1 MAAGKKAKAKDKG
14 KAATKKVKKG
24 KSPEVTE
31 TQTTTTTPAPGSP
44 ELTAQEPEQ
53 VKEPPVDTSEVKTP
67 LPVSAYEVFD
77 DDTTQDNSKPVADQA
92 PVLDNPV
99 SAYQVFDDDTIP
111 QHSAKPVAD
120 QVPVLDNPVSA
131 YQVFDDETTPQE
143 DSSRPVADQAPALD
157 NLVSSYE
164 VLDNDTTPQDGSK
177 PVADQAPVLDNPV
190 SAYQVFDDETTP
202 QDSSE
207 PVANQAPPV
216 IDNPVP
222 AHEILDDNTVFAPQG
237 VPDSVADSKSPVLE
251 TPLSPDKVFDEVP
264 PHKDSSDPV
273 VDQSPPI
280 VDRIVDEA
288 PHLDAPHLDALQ
300 LDAPHSDTPHLDE
313 SSSTQPPIEDSE
325 TRESPVEEASLIQ
338 APIEDQEPK
347 RDLEDH
353 TKQDQP
359 NQVERPGEATVV
371 SAAPVDPFSPVA
383 ACVPLPSPSLTE
395 ARYMSSPSQEHQHY
409 YPGPYS
415 PYASPVPY
423 PAQAPYTSPNAY
435 AAQPGYASPTGYASP
450 VPYAASPVP
459 YTSPNA
465 YSSQVPYASPA
476 LYAPVPYAGSPVPYT
491 SSTPYAGSPVPYAS
505 SVAYTSSPVPK
516 VSSPLARSHYPQ
528 MSPNISPTA
537 TPPPQNLPAAPMAPP
552 EAAPS
557 IAQSGP
563 HSLQSPVMSSAGM
576 IPPYG
581 YYSPHHQ
588 SEPHYMSRGYSI
600 PDPSYQAS
608 YQALHN
614 LSMANG
620 HAYENGSPPENDTE
634 HIELLQRIQ
643 SAIPDINRLLHGFR
657 NTHSKLSNRE
667 AEMKHIGTQHEQ
679 ALIHKEYYIEALQ
692 AQMKKAANES
702 AEEGAK
708 LKHTISELRLELG
721 DLQEKQKDLEDGLAV
736 HQKSNEELTE
746 TKVLLEGQINQ
757 LNESIKE
764 SKEAHEKDLVIKK
777 EEQEK
782 ALGAQK
788 AELTELFEEIKTEDE
803 KTAAENLETRE
814 RELRAEHESSRGEW
828 EKEKTQLQESFEAQ
842 RTELEATKTEVT
854 SQIAALESKETEL
867 QARLTELTTTREELA
882 AKLAELE
889 ETHQKNARETEEL
902 RQGHAGEI
910 DSLRQSH
917 DEQLAAAAKE
927 LADKIAALEAHL
939 NEKEQLWTAE
949 RTALEQKL
957 SERDSELA
965 SAEREKER
973 LEGDGIVKEQHLQ
986 RAVDGM
992 RMTIDNLGGDCD
1004 RLRKTLS
1011 SLGEATDL
1019 RNTKGDQFFLD
1030 CFTELSQLIHNL
1042 SKEHFGYLPIDPP
1055 KDILSKIPSEL
1066 PPFLDNTPASREL
1079 RCAYIQHIISKTL
1092 TFRVFQPFLFTLG
1105 RRYDKAD
1112 TFFQMLSMD
1121 IRRKSVRREAFWRQQ
1136 TLKAAYTT
1144 SDAKQSINVAAAVIV
1159 DEIIDHIKH
1168 FADPKHLDSLLI
1180 GVRKIVKLAAET
1192 WRHARVER
1200 ELVLANFPAPDAESI
1215 SNEGWLEYA
1224 ANKDQS
1230 PIPTNEP
1237 TRHVVL
1243 RIFPR
1248 ITREAAHEDFATDE
1262 EKATGCTYSQGVVL
1276 YSDSPV
1282 IMDRLQEFAKKST
1295 DALITESPPKTP
1307 LAVKAIDRLAQ
1318 TEASS
1323 PKVMTVRSAPTSPK
1337 GQFRS
1342 L

>member
-1 MAAGKKAKAKDKG
+1 MAGSKKAKAKDKNS

-53 VKEPPVDTSEVKTP
+53 VKDQEPAVDNTDVEVKSP

-77 DDTTQDNSKPVADQA
+77 DETTPQDSSNPVADQET
-92 PVLDNPV
+92 PVHDNPV
-99 SAYQVFDDDTIP
+99 SKYEVLDDKATP
-111 QHSAKPVAD
+111 QHTSDPVAGP
-120 QVPVLDNPVSA
+120 QSPVLDKPVSE
-131 YQVFDDETTPQE
+131 YQVFDDET
-143 DSSRPVADQAPALD
+143 A
-157 NLVSSYE
+157 
-164 VLDNDTTPQDGSK
+164 PQDIL
-177 PVADQAPVLDNPV
+177 DPVLD
-190 SAYQVFDDETTP
+190 Q
-202 QDSSE
+202 SS
-207 PVANQAPPV
+207 
-216 IDNPVP
+216 
-222 AHEILDDNTVFAPQG
+222 
-237 VPDSVADSKSPVLE
+237 
-251 TPLSPDKVFDEVP
+251 
-264 PHKDSSDPV
+264 PV
-273 VDQSPPI
+273 VDKP
-280 VDRIVDEA
+280 VDEA
-288 PHLDAPHLDALQ
+288 SP
-300 LDAPHSDTPHLDE
+300 LDE
-313 SSSTQPPIEDSE
+313 PRLTQPPIEDTE
-325 TRESPVEEASLIQ
+325 VKQPVDELSSTEPPIEDTEVKQPPVDEPSSTEPTFEDKDTELKQPPVDEPSSTEPTFEDKDTELKQPPVDGPSSTEPPLENTEIKEPPAEEASSVQPPLEDTE
-338 APIEDQEPK
+338 AKEPLEDQP
-347 RDLEDH
+347 
-353 TKQDQP
+353 KQDQP
-359 NQVERPGEATVV
+359 KQAERSEETTVV
-371 SAAPVDPFSPVA
+371 SSPPADPFSPVA

-395 ARYMSSPSQEHQHY
+395 ARYMSSPSQDNQLY
-409 YPGPYS
+409 YPGPSAYS

-423 PAQAPYTSPNAY
+423 SAPAPYASPNA
-435 AAQPGYASPTGYASP
+435 YASP

-459 YTSPNA
+459 YASPNA
-465 YSSQVPYASPA
+465 YSSPVPYTSPA
-476 LYAPVPYAGSPVPYT
+476 LHAPVPYAGSPVHYT
-491 SSTPYAGSPVPYAS
+491 STPYAGSPVPYSLPGPYAGSPAAYAS
-505 SVAYTSSPVPK
+505 PVAQTASPVPK

-528 MSPNISPTA
+528 MSPTISPRA
-537 TPPPQNLPAAPMAPP
+537 TPPPQNPPAAPMAPS
-552 EAAPS
+552 EAPS
-557 IAQSGP
+557 VAQSGP
-563 HSLQSPVMSSAGM
+563 YALQSPVMSSAGM
-576 IPPYG
+576 VPPYG
-581 YYSPHHQ
+581 HYSPHHQ
-588 SEPHYMSRGYSI
+588 SEAHYMHNMHRSYSI
-600 PDPSYQAS
+600 PDPSYSAS
-608 YQALHN
+608 YQALQN

-620 HAYENGSPPENDTE
+620 HSLDNGSPPENDSE

-657 NTHSKLSNRE
+657 STHNKLSTRE
-667 AEMKHIGTQHEQ
+667 AEMKHIGSQHDQ
-679 ALIHKEYYIEALQ
+679 ALMHKDYYIEALQ
-692 AQMKKAANES
+692 AQMKKTANES
-702 AEEGAK
+702 AEEDAK

-746 TKVLLEGQINQ
+746 TKVQLEGQINQ

-764 SKEAHEKDLVIKK
+764 SKEAHEKALEAQR

-782 ALGAQK
+782 ALVAQK
-788 AELTELFEEIKTEDE
+788 EELTELFEEIKAEDE

-814 RELRAEHESSRGEW
+814 RELRSEHEANKNEW
-828 EKEKTQLQESFEAQ
+828 EKEKAQLQESFETQ

-867 QARLTELTTTREELA
+867 QARLAELTSTREELA

-889 ETHQKNARETEEL
+889 EL
-902 RQGHAGEI
+902 RQGHAGEL
-910 DSLRQSH
+910 DSMRQSH

-927 LADKIAALEAHL
+927 LDEKIAALEAHF
-939 NEKEQLWTAE
+939 NEKEKLWTTE
-949 RTALEQKL
+949 RAAMVQQL
-957 SERDSELA
+957 SEKDSELA

-992 RMTIDNLGGDCD
+992 RMTIDNLGSDCD
-1004 RLRKTLS
+1004 RLRKTLL

-1168 FADPKHLDSLLI
+1168 FADPKHLDSLLV

-1200 ELVLANFPAPDAESI
+1200 ELVLASFPAPDAESV

-1224 ANKDQS
+1224 ANKDQKNTPS
-1230 PIPTNEP
+1230 NEP

-1243 RIFPR
+1243 RTFPR
-1248 ITREAAHEDFATDE
+1248 ITREAAHEDFASDE

-1282 IMDRLQEFAKKST
+1282 IMGRLQEFAKNSADAVVT
-1295 DALITESPPKTP
+1295 DSPPKTP
-1307 LAVKAIDRLAQ
+1307 LGAKGIEKLAPIDV
-1318 TEASS
+1318 SS
-1323 PKVMTVRSAPTSPK
+1323 PKVMTVRSAPTSPGAK
-1337 GQFRS
+1337 GQFMRT
-1342 L
+1342 

>member
-53 VKEPPVDTSEVKTP
+53 IKEPAVDTEVKTP

-77 DDTTQDNSKPVADQA
+77 DEIPQDSSKPVADQPSPVINNPVSAYEIFDAEIPQDSSKPVADQA
-92 PVLDNPV
+92 SPVLDNPV
-99 SAYQVFDDDTIP
+99 SAYEVFDDETP
-111 QHSAKPVAD
+111 QDSSKEVAD
-120 QVPVLDNPVSA
+120 QASPVLDNPVSA
-131 YQVFDDETTPQE
+131 YEVLDQDTTSALQSIP
-143 DSSRPVADQAPALD
+143 DPVADP
-157 NLVSSYE
+157 
-164 VLDNDTTPQDGSK
+164 
-177 PVADQAPVLDNPV
+177 
-190 SAYQVFDDETTP
+190 
-202 QDSSE
+202 
-207 PVANQAPPV
+207 
-216 IDNPVP
+216 
-222 AHEILDDNTVFAPQG
+222 
-237 VPDSVADSKSPVLE
+237 KSPVHENPVLAYE
-251 TPLSPDKVFDEVP
+251 AFDGEPSP
-264 PHKDSSDPV
+264 KDITD
-273 VDQSPPI
+273 PI
-280 VDRIVDEA
+280 VDQPPAVVDKPFDEA
-288 PHLDAPHLDALQ
+288 PQLGAPHFDEPQ
-300 LDAPHSDTPHLDE
+300 LDTPHLDE
-313 SSSTQPPIEDSE
+313 SSLTQPPIENIE
-325 TRESPVEEASLIQ
+325 TQEPPAEESNVAQP
-338 APIEDQEPK
+338 PIEDPELKQP
-347 RDLEDH
+347 LEDH
-353 TKQDQP
+353 TKQDEP
-359 NQVERPGEATVV
+359 NQVERSEETTVV
-371 SAAPVDPFSPVA
+371 SSPPVDPFSPVA

-395 ARYMSSPSQEHQHY
+395 ARYMSSPSQVNQHY

-423 PAQAPYTSPNAY
+423 SAQLPNASPNAY
-435 AAQPGYASPTGYASP
+435 ASQTGYASPNAYASP

-465 YSSQVPYASPA
+465 YSSPAPYASPA
-476 LYAPVPYAGSPVPYT
+476 LYAPVPYSGFPVPYT
-491 SSTPYAGSPVPYAS
+491 SSTPYAGSPVPYSLPGPYAGS
-505 SVAYTSSPVPK
+505 PAPYAPSVAYTSSPVPK

-528 MSPNISPTA
+528 MSPTISPTA
-537 TPPPQNLPAAPMAPP
+537 TPPPQNPPAAPMAPS
-552 EAAPS
+552 EAPPSVAP
-557 IAQSGP
+557 SGP

-588 SEPHYMSRGYSI
+588 SEAHYMSRGYSI

-608 YQALHN
+608 FQALQN

-620 HAYENGSPPENDTE
+620 HSHENGSPPENDSE

-657 NTHSKLSNRE
+657 NTHSKLSSRE
-667 AEMKHIGTQHEQ
+667 AEMKHIGSQHEQ

-692 AQMKKAANES
+692 SQMKKTANES
-702 AEEGAK
+702 AEEGAR

-746 TKVLLEGQINQ
+746 AKVVLEGQINK
-757 LNESIKE
+757 LNENISE
-764 SKEAHEKDLVIKK
+764 STAAHEKELATKK

-782 ALGAQK
+782 ALAAQK
-788 AELTELFEEIKTEDE
+788 EELTELFEEIKAEDE

-814 RELRAEHESSRGEW
+814 RELRAAHEASQGEW
-828 EKEKTQLQESFEAQ
+828 EKEKALLQESFETQ
-842 RTELEATKTEVT
+842 RTELETTKAEVT

-867 QARLTELTTTREELA
+867 QARLAELTSTREELA

-889 ETHQKNARETEEL
+889 ETHQKNAKETEEL
-902 RQGHAGEI
+902 RQGHAGEL

-917 DEQLAAAAKE
+917 GEQLAAAAKE
-927 LADKIAALEAHL
+927 LNDKIAALEAHF
-939 NEKEQLWTAE
+939 NEKEQLWTTE
-949 RTALEQKL
+949 RAALEQQL
-957 SERDSELA
+957 SEKNSELS

-1200 ELVLANFPAPDAESI
+1200 ELVLANFPAPDAESV

-1224 ANKDQS
+1224 ANTDQK
-1230 PIPTNEP
+1230 PTTTNEP

-1243 RIFPR
+1243 RTFPR
-1248 ITREAAHEDFATDE
+1248 ITREAAHEDFASDE
-1262 EKATGCTYSQGVVL
+1262 EKATGCTYSQGIVL

-1282 IMDRLQEFAKKST
+1282 IMGRLQEFAKKSS
-1295 DALITESPPKTP
+1295 DALVTESPPKTP
-1307 LAVKAIDRLAQ
+1307 VAVKAIDRLAQ
-1318 TEASS
+1318 IEASS

>member
-1 MAAGKKAKAKDKG
+1 MAGSKKAKAKDKNG

-53 VKEPPVDTSEVKTP
+53 VKEQEPAVDNTDVEVKSP

-77 DDTTQDNSKPVADQA
+77 EETTPQDSPNPVADQETPVLGNPVSTYEVFDDNTTPQHTSGPVA
-92 PVLDNPV
+92 GLQSPVLD
-99 SAYQVFDDDTIP
+99 
-111 QHSAKPVAD
+111 K
-120 QVPVLDNPVSA
+120 PVSA
-131 YQVFDDETTPQE
+131 YQVFDDET
-143 DSSRPVADQAPALD
+143 A
-157 NLVSSYE
+157 
-164 VLDNDTTPQDGSK
+164 PQDI
-177 PVADQAPVLDNPV
+177 P
-190 SAYQVFDDETTP
+190 
-202 QDSSE
+202 
-207 PVANQAPPV
+207 
-216 IDNPVP
+216 
-222 AHEILDDNTVFAPQG
+222 
-237 VPDSVADSKSPVLE
+237 
-251 TPLSPDKVFDEVP
+251 
-264 PHKDSSDPV
+264 DPV
-273 VDQSPPI
+273 VDQSSPV
-280 VDRIVDEA
+280 VDKPVDEA
-288 PHLDAPHLDALQ
+288 SP
-300 LDAPHSDTPHLDE
+300 LDE
-313 SSSTQPPIEDSE
+313 PSSTQPPIEDTE
-325 TRESPVEEASLIQ
+325 VKQPPVDEPSSTEP
-338 APIEDQEPK
+338 PIEDTEVKQPVDELSSTEPPIEDTEVK
-347 RDLEDH
+347 QPVDKLSSTEPPIEVTEAKQPPVDEPSSIEPPLED
-353 TKQDQP
+353 TGIKEPPAEETSFVQPPLEDTEAKGPLEDQPKQDQP
-359 NQVERPGEATVV
+359 KQAERSEETTVV
-371 SAAPVDPFSPVA
+371 SSPPADPFSPVA

-395 ARYMSSPSQEHQHY
+395 ARYMSSPSQDNQLY
-409 YPGPYS
+409 YPGPSAYS

-423 PAQAPYTSPNAY
+423 SAPAPYASPNA
-435 AAQPGYASPTGYASP
+435 YASP

-459 YTSPNA
+459 YASPNA
-465 YSSQVPYASPA
+465 YSSPVPYTSPA
-476 LYAPVPYAGSPVPYT
+476 LHAPVPYAGSPVPYT
-491 SSTPYAGSPVPYAS
+491 STPYAGSPVPYSLPGPYAGSPAAYAS
-505 SVAYTSSPVPK
+505 PVAQTASPVPK

-528 MSPNISPTA
+528 MSPTISPTA
-537 TPPPQNLPAAPMAPP
+537 TPPPQNPPAAPMAPS
-552 EAAPS
+552 EAPS
-557 IAQSGP
+557 VAQSGP
-563 HSLQSPVMSSAGM
+563 YALQSPVMSSAGM
-576 IPPYG
+576 VPPYG
-581 YYSPHHQ
+581 HYSPHHQ
-588 SEPHYMSRGYSI
+588 SEAHYMHNMHRSYSI
-600 PDPSYQAS
+600 PDPSYSAS
-608 YQALHN
+608 YQALQN
-614 LSMANG
+614 LMDP
-620 HAYENGSPPENDTE
+620 PPENDSE

-657 NTHSKLSNRE
+657 STHNKLSTRE
-667 AEMKHIGTQHEQ
+667 AEMKHIGSQHDQ
-679 ALIHKEYYIEALQ
+679 ALMHKDYYIEALQ
-692 AQMKKAANES
+692 AQMKKTANES
-702 AEEGAK
+702 AEEDAR

-746 TKVLLEGQINQ
+746 TKVQLEGQINQ

-764 SKEAHEKDLVIKK
+764 SKEAHEKALEAQK
-777 EEQEK
+777 EEREK
-782 ALGAQK
+782 ALVAQK
-788 AELTELFEEIKTEDE
+788 EELTELFEEIKAEDE

-814 RELRAEHESSRGEW
+814 RELRNEHEASKGEW
-828 EKEKTQLQESFEAQ
+828 EKEKAQLQESFETQ

-867 QARLTELTTTREELA
+867 QTRLAELTSTREELA

-889 ETHQKNARETEEL
+889 ETRQKHAQESEEL
-902 RQGHAGEI
+902 RQGHAGEL
-910 DSLRQSH
+910 DSMRQSH

-927 LADKIAALEAHL
+927 LDEKIAALEAHF
-939 NEKEQLWTAE
+939 NEKEKLWTTE
-949 RTALEQKL
+949 RAAMEQQL
-957 SERDSELA
+957 SEKDSELA

-992 RMTIDNLGGDCD
+992 RMTIDNLGSDCD
-1004 RLRKTLS
+1004 RLRKTLL

-1200 ELVLANFPAPDAESI
+1200 ELVLASFPAPDAESV

-1224 ANKDQS
+1224 ANKDQKTTPS
-1230 PIPTNEP
+1230 NEP

-1243 RIFPR
+1243 RTFPR
-1248 ITREAAHEDFATDE
+1248 ITREAAHEDFASDE

-1282 IMDRLQEFAKKST
+1282 IMGRLQEFAKNSADAAVT
-1295 DALITESPPKTP
+1295 DSPPKTP
-1307 LAVKAIDRLAQ
+1307 LGAKGIEKLAPIDV
-1318 TEASS
+1318 SS
-1323 PKVMTVRSAPTSPK
+1323 PKVMTVRSAPTSPGAK
-1337 GQFRS
+1337 GQFMRT
-1342 L
+1342 

>member
-31 TQTTTTTPAPGSP
+31 AQTNTTTPAPGSP

-53 VKEPPVDTSEVKTP
+53 IKEPAVDTEVKTP

-77 DDTTQDNSKPVADQA
+77 DETTPQDSSKPAADQPPPVIDNPISVYEVFDDETPQDSSKPVADQA
-92 PVLDNPV
+92 SPVLDNPV
-99 SAYQVFDDDTIP
+99 SAY
-111 QHSAKPVAD
+111 
-120 QVPVLDNPVSA
+120 
-131 YQVFDDETTPQE
+131 E
-143 DSSRPVADQAPALD
+143 
-157 NLVSSYE
+157 
-164 VLDNDTTPQDGSK
+164 
-177 PVADQAPVLDNPV
+177 
-190 SAYQVFDDETTP
+190 VFDDETTP
-202 QDSSE
+202 QDSSK
-207 PVANQAPPV
+207 PVADQPSPLIDNPVSSYEVFDDETPQDSSKPVADQASPV
-216 IDNPVP
+216 LDNPVP
-222 AHEILDDNTVFAPQG
+222 AYEVLDENTATAPRG
-237 VPDSVADSKSPVLE
+237 VPDPVADPKSPVHDNPVSAYEVLDGE
-251 TPLSPDKVFDEVP
+251 PSPEDI
-264 PHKDSSDPV
+264 SDPI
-273 VDQSPPI
+273 VDQSPAV
-280 VDRIVDEA
+280 VDNPFDEA
-288 PHLDAPHLDALQ
+288 PHLEAPPLDEPQLDEPHLNK
-300 LDAPHSDTPHLDE
+300 PG
-313 SSSTQPPIEDSE
+313 STQPPIEDTEIKEPS
-325 TRESPVEEASLIQ
+325 VEESNLVQ
-338 APIEDQEPK
+338 PLIEDPELKQP
-347 RDLEDH
+347 LEDH
-353 TKQDQP
+353 TKQDEP
-359 NQVERPGEATVV
+359 NQVERSEETTVV
-371 SAAPVDPFSPVA
+371 SSPPVDPFSPVA

-395 ARYMSSPSQEHQHY
+395 ARYMSSPSQDNQHY

-423 PAQAPYTSPNAY
+423 SAQSPYASPNAY
-435 AAQPGYASPTGYASP
+435 ALQNAYASQTGYASPNPYASP

-465 YSSQVPYASPA
+465 YSSPAPYASPA
-476 LYAPVPYAGSPVPYT
+476 LYAPVPYAGSSVPYT
-491 SSTPYAGSPVPYAS
+491 SSTPYAGSPVPYSLPGPYAGS
-505 SVAYTSSPVPK
+505 PAPYAPSVAYTSSPVPK

-528 MSPNISPTA
+528 MSPTISPAA
-537 TPPPQNLPAAPMAPP
+537 TPPPQNPPAAPMAPS
-552 EAAPS
+552 EAPPSVAP
-557 IAQSGP
+557 SGP

-588 SEPHYMSRGYSI
+588 SEAHYMSRGYSI
-600 PDPSYQAS
+600 PDASYQAS
-608 YQALHN
+608 YQALQN

-620 HAYENGSPPENDTE
+620 HPHENGSPPENDSE

-692 AQMKKAANES
+692 SQMKKTANES
-702 AEEGAK
+702 AEEGAR

-721 DLQEKQKDLEDGLAV
+721 DLQERQKDLEDGLAV

-746 TKVLLEGQINQ
+746 TKVVLEGQINK
-757 LNESIKE
+757 LNESISE
-764 SKEAHEKDLVIKK
+764 SKAAHEKELDTKK

-782 ALGAQK
+782 ALAAQK
-788 AELTELFEEIKTEDE
+788 EELTELFEEIKAEDE

-814 RELRAEHESSRGEW
+814 RELSAAHDASRGEL
-828 EKEKTQLQESFEAQ
+828 EKEKAQLQESFETQ
-842 RTELEATKTEVT
+842 RTELETTKAEVT
-854 SQIAALESKETEL
+854 SQIAALESKEAEL
-867 QARLTELTTTREELA
+867 QARLAELTSTREELA
-882 AKLAELE
+882 AKLAGL
-889 ETHQKNARETEEL
+889 EEL
-902 RQGHAGEI
+902 RQGHAGEL

-927 LADKIAALEAHL
+927 LNDKIAALEAHF
-939 NEKEQLWTAE
+939 NEKEQLWTTE
-949 RTALEQKL
+949 RASLEQQL
-957 SERDSELA
+957 SEKNSELS

-986 RAVDGM
+986 RAVEGM

-1224 ANKDQS
+1224 ANKDQK
-1230 PIPTNEP
+1230 PTTTNEP

-1243 RIFPR
+1243 RTFPR
-1248 ITREAAHEDFATDE
+1248 ITREAAHEDFASDE
-1262 EKATGCTYSQGVVL
+1262 EKATGCTYSQGIVL

-1282 IMDRLQEFAKKST
+1282 IMGRLQEFAKKSS
-1295 DALITESPPKTP
+1295 DALVTELPPKT
-1307 LAVKAIDRLAQ
+1307 KAFDRLAQ
-1318 TEASS
+1318 IEPSS

>member
-1 MAAGKKAKAKDKG
+1 MAAGSKKAKAKDKS

-44 ELTAQEPEQ
+44 ELTAQEPEHVNDQ
-53 VKEPPVDTSEVKTP
+53 PAVEGVEVKTP

-77 DDTTQDNSKPVADQA
+77 DDTTPQDNSKPVADQA

-99 SAYQVFDDDTIP
+99 SAYEVFDDENTP
-111 QHSAKPVAD
+111 QDSSKPVAD
-120 QVPVLDNPVSA
+120 QASPVLDNPVSA
-131 YQVFDDETTPQE
+131 YEVFDDE
-143 DSSRPVADQAPALD
+143 
-157 NLVSSYE
+157 N
-164 VLDNDTTPQDGSK
+164 TPQDIPE
-177 PVADQAPVLDNPV
+177 PVAGSQSPVLEKPV
-190 SAYQVFDDETTP
+190 SAYEVFDDEP
-202 QDSSE
+202 
-207 PVANQAPPV
+207 AP
-216 IDNPVP
+216 
-222 AHEILDDNTVFAPQG
+222 
-237 VPDSVADSKSPVLE
+237 
-251 TPLSPDKVFDEVP
+251 
-264 PHKDSSDPV
+264 KDISDPV
-273 VDQSPPI
+273 VDQSPPV
-280 VDRIVDEA
+280 VDKPVDEA
-288 PHLDAPHLDALQ
+288 PHLDEP
-300 LDAPHSDTPHLDE
+300 
-313 SSSTQPPIEDSE
+313 SSTQPPIEDTE
-325 TRESPVEEASLIQ
+325 IKEPPVEEASLVQ
-338 APIEDQEPK
+338 APIEEPEAK
-347 RDLEDH
+347 DPLEDH

-359 NQVERPGEATVV
+359 NQVEHSEENTVV
-371 SAAPVDPFSPVA
+371 SSPPADPFSPVA

-395 ARYMSSPSQEHQHY
+395 ARYMSSPSQDNQHY

-423 PAQAPYTSPNAY
+423 SAQAPYGSPNPYTSPN
-435 AAQPGYASPTGYASP
+435 GYASPNAYASP
-450 VPYAASPVP
+450 VPYAASPVT
-459 YTSPNA
+459 YASPNA
-465 YSSQVPYASPA
+465 YASPVPYASPA
-476 LYAPVPYAGSPVPYT
+476 LYAPVPYAGSQAPYNP
-491 SSTPYAGSPVPYAS
+491 STPYAGSPVPYSLPGPYAGS
-505 SVAYTSSPVPK
+505 PAPYAPSVAYTSSPVPK

-528 MSPNISPTA
+528 MSPTISPTT
-537 TPPPQNLPAAPMAPP
+537 TPPPQNPPAAPMASP
-552 EAAPS
+552 EAQPPS
-557 IAQSGP
+557 VAQSVP
-563 HSLQSPVMSSAGM
+563 HSLHSPIMSASGM

-588 SEPHYMSRGYSI
+588 SEAHYMNRGYSI
-600 PDPSYQAS
+600 PDTSYSAS
-608 YQALHN
+608 YQALQN
-614 LSMANG
+614 LSMASG
-620 HAYENGSPPENDTE
+620 YPHENGSPPENDSE

-643 SAIPDINRLLHGFR
+643 SAIPDINRLLNGFR
-657 NTHSKLSNRE
+657 STHSKLSNRE
-667 AEMKHIGTQHEQ
+667 AEMKHIGSQHEQ

-692 AQMKKAANES
+692 TQMKKTANES
-702 AEEGAK
+702 AEQEAR

-736 HQKSNEELTE
+736 HQKSNEELSE

-764 SKEAHEKDLVIKK
+764 SKETHEKELDSKK

-782 ALGAQK
+782 ALVAQK
-788 AELTELFEEIKTEDE
+788 EELTELFEEIKAEDE

-814 RELRAEHESSRGEW
+814 RELRAEHDASRAEW

-842 RTELEATKTEVT
+842 RTELEATKAEVS

-867 QARLTELTTTREELA
+867 QARLAELTTTREELA

-889 ETHQKNARETEEL
+889 GTHQKNARESEEL
-902 RQGHAGEI
+902 RKSHAGEL

-927 LADKIAALEAHL
+927 LADKIADLEAHF
-939 NEKEQLWTAE
+939 NEKEKLWTTE
-949 RTALEQKL
+949 RAALEQQL
-957 SERDSELA
+957 SEKDSDLA

-1168 FADPKHLDSLLI
+1168 FADRKELDPLI
-1180 GVRKIVKLAAET
+1180 MGVRKIVKLAAET

-1200 ELVLANFPAPDAESI
+1200 ELVLANFPAPDAQSV

-1224 ANKDQS
+1224 ANKEQNET
-1230 PIPTNEP
+1230 PANEP

-1248 ITREAAHEDFATDE
+1248 ITREAAHEDFASDE
-1262 EKATGCTYSQGVVL
+1262 EKATGCTYSQGIVL

-1282 IMDRLQEFAKKST
+1282 IMGRLQEFAKKSAE
-1295 DALITESPPKTP
+1295 ALGTESPPKTP

-1318 TEASS
+1318 IEVSS
-1323 PKVMTVRSAPTSPK
+1323 PKVITVRSAPTSPK

>member
-1 MAAGKKAKAKDKG
+1 MAAGSKKAKAKDKNG
-14 KAATKKVKKG
+14 KASTKKVKKG

-53 VKEPPVDTSEVKTP
+53 VKDQSVVDNTDIEVKTP

-77 DDTTQDNSKPVADQA
+77 DEATPQDSSNPVAEQE
-92 PVLDNPV
+92 
-99 SAYQVFDDDTIP
+99 
-111 QHSAKPVAD
+111 
-120 QVPVLDNPVSA
+120 VPVLDNPVST
-131 YQVFDDETTPQE
+131 YEVFDDE
-143 DSSRPVADQAPALD
+143 A
-157 NLVSSYE
+157 
-164 VLDNDTTPQDGSK
+164 TPQDSSN
-177 PVADQAPVLDNPV
+177 PVAEQEVPVLDNPV
-190 SAYQVFDDETTP
+190 STYEVFDDEVTPQDSSNPVTEQEVPVLDNPVSTPELLDDNTTPQDVPDPVANPKSPVLNPPVSSYEVFDDETTP
-202 QDSSE
+202 QDI
-207 PVANQAPPV
+207 P
-216 IDNPVP
+216 
-222 AHEILDDNTVFAPQG
+222 
-237 VPDSVADSKSPVLE
+237 
-251 TPLSPDKVFDEVP
+251 
-264 PHKDSSDPV
+264 DPV
-273 VDQSPPI
+273 VDQSSPV
-280 VDRIVDEA
+280 VDKPVDETL
-288 PHLDAPHLDALQ
+288 PLDAPP
-300 LDAPHSDTPHLDE
+300 LDAPLLDE
-313 SSSTQPPIEDSE
+313 PSSTQPPTENSGNKEPPVEEASSAQPPVEDTEIKEPPVEEASSAQPPVE
-325 TRESPVEEASLIQ
+325 DTEIKEPPVEEASLVQ
-338 APIEDQEPK
+338 PSTEDSEAK
-347 RDLEDH
+347 ELLNDH

-359 NQVERPGEATVV
+359 SQVEHSEKTVV
-371 SAAPVDPFSPVA
+371 SSPPADPFSPVA

-395 ARYMSSPSQEHQHY
+395 ARYMSSPSQDNQLY
-409 YPGPYS
+409 YAGQSAYS

-423 PAQAPYTSPNAY
+423 SAPAP
-435 AAQPGYASPTGYASP
+435 YASPSAYASPNPYASP

-459 YTSPNA
+459 YASPNA
-465 YSSQVPYASPA
+465 YSSPVPYASPA
-476 LYAPVPYAGSPVPYT
+476 LHAPVPYAGSQVPYT
-491 SSTPYAGSPVPYAS
+491 SSTPYAGSPVPYSLPGPYAGSPVPHAS
-505 SVAYTSSPVPK
+505 PVAHTASPVPK

-528 MSPNISPTA
+528 MSPTISPTA
-537 TPPPQNLPAAPMAPP
+537 TPPPQNPPAAPMAPS
-552 EAAPS
+552 EASPM
-557 IAQSGP
+557 AQNGHGP
-563 HSLQSPVMSSAGM
+563 YPLQSPVMSSAGM
-576 IPPYG
+576 VPPYG
-581 YYSPHHQ
+581 HYSPHHQ
-588 SEPHYMSRGYSI
+588 SEAHYMNRSYSI
-600 PDPSYQAS
+600 PDPSYSAS
-608 YQALHN
+608 YQALQN

-620 HAYENGSPPENDTE
+620 HSLENGSPPENDSE

-667 AEMKHIGTQHEQ
+667 AEMRHIGSQHDQ
-679 ALIHKEYYIEALQ
+679 ALMHKDYYIEALQ
-692 AQMKKAANES
+692 AQMKKTANES
-702 AEEGAK
+702 AEEDAK

-736 HQKSNEELTE
+736 HQKSNEELSE
-746 TKVLLEGQINQ
+746 TKVELEGQINK
-757 LNESIKE
+757 LNESIEE
-764 SKEAHEKDLVIKK
+764 SKEAHEKELQAQK
-777 EEQEK
+777 EAQEK
-782 ALGAQK
+782 ALVAQK
-788 AELTELFEEIKTEDE
+788 EELTELFEEIKAEDE
-803 KTAAENLETRE
+803 KSAAENLETRE
-814 RELRAEHESSRGEW
+814 RELRSAHEASQGEW
-828 EKEKTQLQESFEAQ
+828 EKEKAQLQESFETQ

-867 QARLTELTTTREELA
+867 QARLTELASTREELA

-889 ETHQKNARETEEL
+889 ETHQKNAQESEEL
-902 RQGHAGEI
+902 RQGHANEL

-927 LADKIAALEAHL
+927 LDEKIAALEAHF
-939 NEKEQLWTAE
+939 NEKEQVWTSE
-949 RTALEQKL
+949 RAALEQQL
-957 SERDSELA
+957 SEKNSELS

-973 LEGDGIVKEQHLQ
+973 LEGDNIVKEQHLQ
-986 RAVDGM
+986 RAVEGM
-992 RMTIDNLGGDCD
+992 RLTIDNLGSDCD

-1200 ELVLANFPAPDAESI
+1200 ELVLASFPAPDAESV
-1215 SNEGWLEYA
+1215 SNEGWVEYA
-1224 ANKDQS
+1224 ANKDQKHTAS
-1230 PIPTNEP
+1230 NEP

-1243 RIFPR
+1243 RTFPR
-1248 ITREAAHEDFATDE
+1248 ITREAAHEDFASDE
-1262 EKATGCTYSQGVVL
+1262 EKATPCVYSQGVVL

-1282 IMDRLQEFAKKST
+1282 IMGRLQEFAKKSNDSLVT
-1295 DALITESPPKTP
+1295 DSPPKTP
-1307 LAVKAIDRLAQ
+1307 LGAKGSEKLSPIDV
-1318 TEASS
+1318 SS
-1323 PKVMTVRSAPTSPK
+1323 PKVMTVRSAPTSPGGK
-1337 GQFRS
+1337 GQFMRT
-1342 L
+1342 

>member
-1 MAAGKKAKAKDKG
+1 MAAGSKKSKAKDKNG
-14 KAATKKVKKG
+14 KASTKKVKKG

-53 VKEPPVDTSEVKTP
+53 VKDEPAVDNTDIEVKTP

-77 DDTTQDNSKPVADQA
+77 DDATPQDSSNPVAEQET

-99 SAYQVFDDDTIP
+99 SAYEVFDDEATP
-111 QHSAKPVAD
+111 QDSSNPVTE
-120 QVPVLDNPVSA
+120 QETPVLDNPVSA
-131 YQVFDDETTPQE
+131 SDIPDDNTTPQAVP
-143 DSSRPVADQAPALD
+143 DPVADP
-157 NLVSSYE
+157 
-164 VLDNDTTPQDGSK
+164 
-177 PVADQAPVLDNPV
+177 
-190 SAYQVFDDETTP
+190 
-202 QDSSE
+202 
-207 PVANQAPPV
+207 
-216 IDNPVP
+216 
-222 AHEILDDNTVFAPQG
+222 
-237 VPDSVADSKSPVLE
+237 KSPVLE
-251 TPLSPDKVFDEVP
+251 TPVSSYEVFDHETAP
-264 PHKDSSDPV
+264 QDIPDPV
-273 VDQSPPI
+273 VDQSSPV
-280 VDRIVDEA
+280 VDKPVDEA
-288 PHLDAPHLDALQ
+288 LP
-300 LDAPHSDTPHLDE
+300 LDE
-313 SSSTQPPIEDSE
+313 PSSTQPPIEDSE
-325 TRESPVEEASLIQ
+325 IKEPPVEEASSTQ
-338 APIEDQEPK
+338 PPIEDTEIKEPPVEEASPVQPPIEDSEAK
-347 RDLEDH
+347 EPLDDH
-353 TKQDQP
+353 TNQDQP
-359 NQVERPGEATVV
+359 SQVEHSEDKTVV
-371 SAAPVDPFSPVA
+371 SSPPADPFSPVA

-395 ARYMSSPSQEHQHY
+395 ARYMSSPSQDNQAY
-409 YPGPYS
+409 YAGQSAYS

-423 PAQAPYTSPNAY
+423 SVPAP
-435 AAQPGYASPTGYASP
+435 YASPSAYASPNPYASP

-459 YTSPNA
+459 YASPNG
-465 YSSQVPYASPA
+465 YSSPVPYASPA
-476 LYAPVPYAGSPVPYT
+476 LHAPVPYASSQVPYT
-491 SSTPYAGSPVPYAS
+491 SAPYAGSPYAGSPVPYAS
-505 SVAYTSSPVPK
+505 PVAHTASPVPK

-528 MSPNISPTA
+528 MSPTISPTA
-537 TPPPQNLPAAPMAPP
+537 TPPPQNPPAAPMAPS
-552 EAAPS
+552 EAPS
-557 IAQSGP
+557 MPQNGHGP
-563 HSLQSPVMSSAGM
+563 YALQSPVMSSAGM
-576 IPPYG
+576 VPPYG
-581 YYSPHHQ
+581 HYSPHHQ
-588 SEPHYMSRGYSI
+588 SEAHYMNRSYSI
-600 PDPSYQAS
+600 PDPSYAAS
-608 YQALHN
+608 YQALQN
-614 LSMANG
+614 LSMGNG
-620 HAYENGSPPENDTE
+620 HPLENGSPPENDGE

-643 SAIPDINRLLHGFR
+643 SAIPDINRLLHGYR
-657 NTHSKLSNRE
+657 STHSKLSNRE
-667 AEMKHIGTQHEQ
+667 AEMKHIGSQHDQ
-679 ALIHKEYYIEALQ
+679 ALMHKDYYIEALQ
-692 AQMKKAANES
+692 AQMKKTANES
-702 AEEGAK
+702 AEEDAR

-736 HQKSNEELTE
+736 HQKTNEELSE
-746 TKVLLEGQINQ
+746 TKVELEGQINK

-764 SKEAHEKDLVIKK
+764 SKEAHEKELEAQK
-777 EEQEK
+777 EEREK
-782 ALGAQK
+782 ALVAQK
-788 AELTELFEEIKTEDE
+788 EELTELFEEIKAEDE
-803 KTAAENLETRE
+803 KSAAENLETRE
-814 RELRAEHESSRGEW
+814 RELRSAHEASQGEW
-828 EKEKTQLQESFEAQ
+828 EKEKAQLQESFETQ

-867 QARLTELTTTREELA
+867 QARLTELASTREELA

-889 ETHQKNARETEEL
+889 ETHQKNAQESEEL
-902 RQGHAGEI
+902 RQGHAGEL

-927 LADKIAALEAHL
+927 LDEKIAALEAHF

-949 RTALEQKL
+949 RAALEHQL
-957 SERDSELA
+957 SEKNSELS

-973 LEGDGIVKEQHLQ
+973 LEGDNIVKEQHLQ
-986 RAVDGM
+986 RAVEGM
-992 RMTIDNLGGDCD
+992 RMTIDNLGSDCD

-1200 ELVLANFPAPDAESI
+1200 ELVLANFPAPDAESV
-1215 SNEGWLEYA
+1215 SNDGWMEYA
-1224 ANKDQS
+1224 ANKDQKHTPS
-1230 PIPTNEP
+1230 NEP

-1243 RIFPR
+1243 RTFPR
-1248 ITREAAHEDFATDE
+1248 ITREAAHEDFASDE
-1262 EKATGCTYSQGVVL
+1262 EKATPCVYSQGVVL

-1282 IMDRLQEFAKKST
+1282 IMGRLQEFAKKSNDSLAT
-1295 DALITESPPKTP
+1295 DSPPKTP
-1307 LAVKAIDRLAQ
+1307 VGTRGIEKLAPIDV
-1318 TEASS
+1318 SS
-1323 PKVMTVRSAPTSPK
+1323 PKVMTVRSAPTSPGTK
-1337 GQFRS
+1337 GQFMR

>member
-1 MAAGKKAKAKDKG
+1 MAAGSKKAKAKDKNG

-53 VKEPPVDTSEVKTP
+53 AKEQEPAVDNTNVEVKTP

-77 DDTTQDNSKPVADQA
+77 DESTPQDSSHPVADQEP
-92 PVLDNPV
+92 PVHENPV
-99 SAYQVFDDDTIP
+99 SAY
-111 QHSAKPVAD
+111 
-120 QVPVLDNPVSA
+120 
-131 YQVFDDETTPQE
+131 
-143 DSSRPVADQAPALD
+143 
-157 NLVSSYE
+157 
-164 VLDNDTTPQDGSK
+164 
-177 PVADQAPVLDNPV
+177 
-190 SAYQVFDDETTP
+190 
-202 QDSSE
+202 
-207 PVANQAPPV
+207 
-216 IDNPVP
+216 
-222 AHEILDDNTVFAPQG
+222 EILDDNTTPQHI
-237 VPDSVADSKSPVLE
+237 PDAVAEPQSPVLE
-251 TPLSPDKVFDEVP
+251 KPVSAYEVFDDETAP
-264 PHKDSSDPV
+264 PNIPDPVADQSPV
-273 VDQSPPI
+273 VDNP
-280 VDRIVDEA
+280 VDEA
-288 PHLDAPHLDALQ
+288 SP
-300 LDAPHSDTPHLDE
+300 LDE
-313 SSSTQPPIEDSE
+313 PSSTQPPIEDTEFKQPPVDEPSSPEPPTEE
-325 TRESPVEEASLIQ
+325 TEIKEPPLGEASSVHP
-338 APIEDQEPK
+338 PIEDTEANDP
-347 RDLEDH
+347 LEDQA
-353 TKQDQP
+353 KQDQP
-359 NQVERPGEATVV
+359 NQVERSEETAVV
-371 SAAPVDPFSPVA
+371 SSPPADPFSPVA

-395 ARYMSSPSQEHQHY
+395 ARYMSSPSQDNQLY
-409 YPGPYS
+409 YPGPSAYS

-423 PAQAPYTSPNAY
+423 STPAPYASPNA
-435 AAQPGYASPTGYASP
+435 YASP
-450 VPYAASPVP
+450 VPYA
-459 YTSPNA
+459 SPNA
-465 YSSQVPYASPA
+465 YSSPVPYASPT
-476 LYAPVPYAGSPVPYT
+476 LHAPVPYAGSPVPYA
-491 SSTPYAGSPVPYAS
+491 SSTPYAGSPVPYSLPAPYAGYPAPYVS
-505 SVAYTSSPVPK
+505 PVAQTASPVPK

-528 MSPNISPTA
+528 MSPTISPTA
-537 TPPPQNLPAAPMAPP
+537 TPSPQNPPAAPMAPP
-552 EAAPS
+552 EAPS
-557 IAQSGP
+557 VAQSGP
-563 HSLQSPVMSSAGM
+563 YALQSPVMSSAGM
-576 IPPYG
+576 VPPYG
-581 YYSPHHQ
+581 HYSPHHQ
-588 SEPHYMSRGYSI
+588 SEAHYMHRSYSI
-600 PDPSYQAS
+600 PDPSYSAS
-608 YQALHN
+608 YQALQN
-614 LSMANG
+614 LSMVNG
-620 HAYENGSPPENDTE
+620 HPLENGSPPENDSE

-657 NTHSKLSNRE
+657 STHNKLSTRE
-667 AEMKHIGTQHEQ
+667 AEMKHIGSQHDQ
-679 ALIHKEYYIEALQ
+679 ALMHKDYYIEALQ
-692 AQMKKAANES
+692 AQMKKTANES
-702 AEEGAK
+702 AEEDAR

-736 HQKSNEELTE
+736 HQKSNEELSE
-746 TKVLLEGQINQ
+746 TKVQLEGQINQ

-764 SKEAHEKDLVIKK
+764 SKEAHEKALEAQK

-782 ALGAQK
+782 ALVAQK
-788 AELTELFEEIKTEDE
+788 EELTELFEEIKAEDE

-814 RELRAEHESSRGEW
+814 RELRGEHEASKGEW
-828 EKEKTQLQESFEAQ
+828 EKEKAQLQESFETQ

-867 QARLTELTTTREELA
+867 QARLTELTSTREELA

-889 ETHQKNARETEEL
+889 ETHQKHARESEEL
-902 RQGHAGEI
+902 RQGHAGEL

-917 DEQLAAAAKE
+917 EEQLAAAAKE
-927 LADKIAALEAHL
+927 LDEKIAALEAHF
-939 NEKEQLWTAE
+939 NEKEKLWTTE
-949 RTALEQKL
+949 RASMEQQL
-957 SERDSELA
+957 SEKDSELA

-992 RMTIDNLGGDCD
+992 RMTIDNLGSDCD
-1004 RLRKTLS
+1004 RLRKTLL

-1200 ELVLANFPAPDAESI
+1200 ELVLASFPAPDAESV

-1224 ANKDQS
+1224 ANKDQKNTPS
-1230 PIPTNEP
+1230 NEP

-1243 RIFPR
+1243 RTFPR
-1248 ITREAAHEDFATDE
+1248 ITREAAHEDFASDE

-1276 YSDSPV
+1276 YSDSPI
-1282 IMDRLQEFAKKST
+1282 IMGRLQEFAKNSADAVVT
-1295 DALITESPPKTP
+1295 DSPPKTP
-1307 LAVKAIDRLAQ
+1307 LGAKAIEKLAPIDV
-1318 TEASS
+1318 TS
-1323 PKVMTVRSAPTSPK
+1323 PKVMTVRSAPTSPGAK
-1337 GQFRS
+1337 GQFMRA
-1342 L
+1342 

>member
-1 MAAGKKAKAKDKG
+1 MAGSKKAKAKDKNG

-31 TQTTTTTPAPGSP
+31 TQTTTTTTTPAPGSP

-53 VKEPPVDTSEVKTP
+53 AKEQEPAVDNTDVEVKTP

-77 DDTTQDNSKPVADQA
+77 DETTPQDSSNPVADQET

-99 SAYQVFDDDTIP
+99 SAYEVLDDNTAP
-111 QHSAKPVAD
+111 QHIPDPVAGS
-120 QVPVLDNPVSA
+120 QSPVLEKPVSA
-131 YQVFDDETTPQE
+131 YQVFDDETAPQ
-143 DSSRPVADQAPALD
+143 DVPDPVA
-157 NLVSSYE
+157 
-164 VLDNDTTPQDGSK
+164 GSQSPILEK
-177 PVADQAPVLDNPV
+177 PV
-190 SAYQVFDDETTP
+190 SAYQVFDDETAP
-202 QDSSE
+202 QD
-207 PVANQAPPV
+207 
-216 IDNPVP
+216 I
-222 AHEILDDNTVFAPQG
+222 
-237 VPDSVADSKSPVLE
+237 PDS
-251 TPLSPDKVFDEVP
+251 
-264 PHKDSSDPV
+264 V
-273 VDQSPPI
+273 VDQSSPV
-280 VDRIVDEA
+280 VDKPVDA
-288 PHLDAPHLDALQ
+288 ASP
-300 LDAPHSDTPHLDE
+300 LDE
-313 SSSTQPPIEDSE
+313 PSSTQPPIEDTEVKQPVDKTSS
-325 TRESPVEEASLIQ
+325 TESPFEETEVKQPPVDEPISTEPPFEDKDTEVKQPLVDESSSTEPPFEEAEVKQPPVDESSSTEPPLEDTENKEPPAEEASFVQPPLEDTE
-338 APIEDQEPK
+338 AKEPLEDQP
-347 RDLEDH
+347 
-353 TKQDQP
+353 KQDQP
-359 NQVERPGEATVV
+359 RQDQPKEDQPKQAERSEETTVV
-371 SAAPVDPFSPVA
+371 SSPPADPFSPVA

-395 ARYMSSPSQEHQHY
+395 ARYMSSPSQDNQLY
-409 YPGPYS
+409 YPGPSAYS
-415 PYASPVPY
+415 PYASPIPY
-423 PAQAPYTSPNAY
+423 SAPAPYASPNAY
-435 AAQPGYASPTGYASP
+435 ASPA
-450 VPYAASPVP
+450 PYAASPVP
-459 YTSPNA
+459 YASPNA
-465 YSSQVPYASPA
+465 YASPVPYTSPA

-491 SSTPYAGSPVPYAS
+491 STPYAGSPVPYSLPGPYAGSPAAYAS
-505 SVAYTSSPVPK
+505 PVAQTASPVPK

-528 MSPNISPTA
+528 MSPTISPTA
-537 TPPPQNLPAAPMAPP
+537 TPPPQNPPAAPMAPS
-552 EAAPS
+552 EAPS
-557 IAQSGP
+557 VAQSGP
-563 HSLQSPVMSSAGM
+563 YALQSPVMISAGM

-581 YYSPHHQ
+581 HYSPHHQ
-588 SEPHYMSRGYSI
+588 SEAHYMHNMHRSYSI
-600 PDPSYQAS
+600 PDSSYSAS
-608 YQALHN
+608 YQALQN

-620 HAYENGSPPENDTE
+620 QSLENGSPPENDSE

-657 NTHSKLSNRE
+657 NTHSKLSTRE
-667 AEMKHIGTQHEQ
+667 AEMKHIGSQHDQ
-679 ALIHKEYYIEALQ
+679 ALMHKDYYIEALQ
-692 AQMKKAANES
+692 AQMKKTANES
-702 AEEGAK
+702 AEEDAR

-736 HQKSNEELTE
+736 HQRSNEELTE
-746 TKVLLEGQINQ
+746 TKVQLEGQINQ

-764 SKEAHEKDLVIKK
+764 SKEAHEKALEAQK

-782 ALGAQK
+782 ALVTQK
-788 AELTELFEEIKTEDE
+788 EELTELFEEIKAEDE

-814 RELRAEHESSRGEW
+814 RELRSEHEASKGEW
-828 EKEKTQLQESFEAQ
+828 EKEKAQLQESFETQ

-867 QARLTELTTTREELA
+867 QSRLTELTSTREELA

-889 ETHQKNARETEEL
+889 ETRQKHAQESEEL
-902 RQGHAGEI
+902 RQGHAGEL
-910 DSLRQSH
+910 DSMRQSH
-917 DEQLAAAAKE
+917 DEQLAAAAKQLDE
-927 LADKIAALEAHL
+927 KIAALEAHF
-939 NEKEQLWTAE
+939 NEKEKLWTSE
-949 RTALEQKL
+949 RAAMEQQL
-957 SERDSELA
+957 SEKDSELA

-992 RMTIDNLGGDCD
+992 RMTIDNLGSDCD
-1004 RLRKTLS
+1004 RLRKTLL

-1200 ELVLANFPAPDAESI
+1200 ELVIASFPAPDAESV

-1224 ANKDQS
+1224 ANKDQKNTPS
-1230 PIPTNEP
+1230 NEP

-1243 RIFPR
+1243 RTFPR
-1248 ITREAAHEDFATDE
+1248 ITREAAHEDFASDE
-1262 EKATGCTYSQGVVL
+1262 EKATGCIYSQGVVL

-1282 IMDRLQEFAKKST
+1282 IMGRLQEFAKNSADAAAT
-1295 DALITESPPKTP
+1295 DSPPKTP
-1307 LAVKAIDRLAQ
+1307 LGAKGIEKLTPIDV
-1318 TEASS
+1318 SS
-1323 PKVMTVRSAPTSPK
+1323 PKVMTVRSAPTSPGAK
-1337 GQFRS
+1337 GQFMRT
-1342 L
+1342 